1 MTLVVE
7 YYLGSSNGVRLLVL
21 FRIRR
26 NKCSQ
31 PVRIAVTSFHVYSDS
46 YLRCYS
52 VRCLRANESLT
63 VNLRSLYSA
72 KVHVT
77 PVFRYSVFTLRQHM
91 LRQVSI
97 CTQNR

>member
-46 YLRCYS
+46 YVRCYS

-77 PVFRYSVFTLRQHM
+77 PVRLDAVCLHYIVCCDTHYVKNL
-91 LRQVSI
+91 L
-97 CTQNR
+97 